1 MSDNTDTD
9 VLASE
14 LEDRAY
20 TAIAYIIR
28 KLATSYVEKIGD
40 TLTVN
45 DSLLKTMSAMV
56 GEMIA
61 CYPENEREDTH
72 GRVTKTIE
80 LALEHMALEL
90 DASGPSEPTS
100 EPVVTND
107 GTYDLA
113 KMKPQGNC

>member
-1 MSDNTDTD
+1 MSDNTDKD

-45 DSLLKTMSAMV
+45 DTMLKTMSIMI

-90 DASGPSEPTS
+90 DVGGLPEPAS
-100 EPVVTND
+100 EPVITSD